1 MSQYQKI
8 YNLIN
13 KWAND
18 LNRYFSKDGIYMANW
33 NMKKM
38 SLSIIRDM
46 LIKTTLSPHT
56 YQNDYYQKVY
66 K

>member
-13 KWAND
+13 KWARN
-18 LNRYFSKDGIYMANW
+18 LNRYFSKDGIQMANW
-33 NMKKM
+33 IMKNM

-46 LIKTTLSPHT
+46 LIEITLSLHT
-56 YQNDYYQKVY
+56 SQNDYYQKVY

>member
-1 MSQYQKI
+1 MSQYQKV

-13 KWAND
+13 KWAKN
-18 LNRYFSKDGIYMANW
+18 LNRYFSKDGIQMANW
-33 NMKKM
+33 IMKKM

-46 LIKTTLSPHT
+46 LIEITLSPHT
-56 YQNDYYQKVY
+56 SQNNYYQKVY